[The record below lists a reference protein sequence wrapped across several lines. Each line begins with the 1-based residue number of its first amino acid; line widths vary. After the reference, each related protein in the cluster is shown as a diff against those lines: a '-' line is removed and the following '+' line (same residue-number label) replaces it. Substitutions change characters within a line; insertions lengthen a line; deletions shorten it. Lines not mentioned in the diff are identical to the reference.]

1 MEEVA
6 AVDVDAADVGDVVV
20 LPSDPEVDPAA
31 DEDDEPNP
39 KSDFKDGN
47 ENGFVVD
54 EEGSNKGAT
63 ELLMLLLVVV
73 AFTC

>member
-1 MEEVA
+1 MEE
-6 AVDVDAADVGDVVV
+6 VDAADVDADLGNVVV
-20 LPSDPEVDPAA
+20 LPSDPEEDPAA

-47 ENGFVVD
+47 ENGFVAV
-54 EEGSNKGAT
+54 EEGSTKGAR
-63 ELLMLLLVVV
+63 ELLLLLLAVV